1 MFCNATA
8 GQLNKQ
14 IPVCDALPQ
23 DGSVS
28 NTVIL
33 PLFHL
38 QQSTNN
44 PDTNYRTSPMI
55 YDWVRDL
62 TVPMHLDLN

>member
-1 MFCNATA
+1 MFCYANA
-8 GQLNKQ
+8 GQLNKK
-14 IPVCDALPQ
+14 IPVHDALSQ

-33 PLFHL
+33 PLFHS
-38 QQSTNN
+38 QQLTNN
-44 PDTNYRTSPMI
+44 QDTNYYTSPMI
-55 YDWVRDL
+55 YDWVRGL